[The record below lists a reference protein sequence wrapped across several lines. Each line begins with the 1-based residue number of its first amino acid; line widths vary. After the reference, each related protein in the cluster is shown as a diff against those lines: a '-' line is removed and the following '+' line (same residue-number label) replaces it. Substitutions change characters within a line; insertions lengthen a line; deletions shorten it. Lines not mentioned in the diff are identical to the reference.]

1 MQLSANS
8 SPPQIVPQI
17 QTELVFKHFH
27 DESGLSV
34 LILFSLSYD
43 PGLGCRAADSECFA
57 SCLQTKFYRYFFGV
71 LQHALTKHI
80 FGISSPI
87 K

>member
-17 QTELVFKHFH
+17 QTKLVFKHLH
-27 DESGLSV
+27 DVSGLSV

-43 PGLGCRAADSECFA
+43 PGLAAQLYPTPF
-57 SCLQTKFYRYFFGV
+57 
-71 LQHALTKHI
+71 
-80 FGISSPI
+80 
-87 K
+87 